1 MKDICGKDGAGWKL
15 FLLAAL
21 IVSFLLTGCSPATRT
36 VKLKIHSQPEGAYIV
51 YRVTGSEVPCAGEWI
66 YLGNTP
72 FRGVHQFTED
82 ELDNADKITIRVMRQ
97 GYTDQVIQWDGPG
110 FWDEAE
116 EKGVIFWTPELI
128 PETRK

>member
-1 MKDICGKDGAGWKL
+1 MGKKGRAANLLVWFGLGA
-15 FLLAAL
+15 LLVIA
-21 IVSFLLTGCSPATRT
+21 GCSSATKT

-51 YRVTGSEVPCAGEWI
+51 YKVSGAEIPCSGKWI

-72 FRGVHQFTED
+72 FRGVHQFNED
-82 ELDNADKITIRVMRQ
+82 DLEDADKITLKVMRQ
-97 GYTDQVIQWDGPG
+97 GYSDQIIEWDGPG

-128 PETRK
+128 PEAKN